1 MKINVVARYVG
12 IVLLLNALFMFI
24 SAGVSAYYDFDKSFS
39 SLLLG
44 GIITTIVGL
53 FPIVFVRKMVDISVR
68 EGFLIVVFS
77 WIISCVF
84 GMLPY
89 ILYGGEFSIINAW
102 FESVSG
108 YTTTGGTI
116 LTNVEV
122 VPKGLL
128 FWRSST
134 HWLGGVG
141 VVLFMLLFLPTVN
154 SFRMKISKLEI
165 SSLSQE
171 NYDFNCLVRF
181 KSEIFL

>member
-1 MKINVVARYVG
+1 M
-12 IVLLLNALFMFI
+12 
-24 SAGVSAYYDFDKSFS
+24 DKSFS

-141 VVLFMLLFLPTVN
+141 VD
-154 SFRMKISKLEI
+154 R
-165 SSLSQE
+165 
-171 NYDFNCLVRF
+171 
-181 KSEIFL
+181 KSVV